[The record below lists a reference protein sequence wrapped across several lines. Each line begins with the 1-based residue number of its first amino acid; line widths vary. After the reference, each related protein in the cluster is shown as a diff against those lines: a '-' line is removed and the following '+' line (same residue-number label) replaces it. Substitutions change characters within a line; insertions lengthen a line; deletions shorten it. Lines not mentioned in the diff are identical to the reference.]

1 MKNAIRVFVSLW
13 YLLGWLSHVYLGIFS
28 PAAYQAFGN
37 TALFPFIQTIWQ
49 TVIYPNITL
58 CALIL
63 AVFELGVG
71 LMLINRGKWVKYGL
85 MFSILFNLCLVLL
98 GLGMPAADWQHDLLT
113 NRLPNLI
120 FIALQLPLLW
130 SKFENS
136 LPELIK
142 NRLRR

>member
-58 CALIL
+58 CALVL
-63 AVFELGVG
+63 AGFEVGVG
-71 LMLINRGKWVKYGL
+71 LMLVNRGKWVKYGL
-85 MFSILFNLCLVLL
+85 VLSILFNLS
-98 GLGMPAADWQHDLLT
+98 GAARPG
-113 NRLPNLI
+113 NAGYRL
-120 FIALQLPLLW
+120 AA
-130 SKFENS
+130 
-136 LPELIK
+136 
-142 NRLRR
+142 